1 MQPKTMLYLY
11 HDYGITPN
19 IAVNDFDEVVT
30 CDITDIKLEC
40 INHYDLIWYEIPND
54 FDDRYENYIDILTA
68 LNIIEH
74 SNPKNYVI
82 TMFKNDNLENKW
94 FLYGMP
100 YKDVKSRVYGTLY
113 EKEIRVYNNITLFNR
128 MLPIP
133 YRYQRMKPPGLKRR
147 RVNENYRTPAMLILE
162 ILDNII

>member
-30 CDITDIKLEC
+30 CDITDVKLEC
-40 INHYDLIWYEIPND
+40 INYYDLIWYEIPND
-54 FDDRYENYIDILTA
+54 FEDRYENYIYILTA

-82 TMFKNDNLENKW
+82 TMFKNDNLENRW
-94 FLYGMP
+94 FFYGMP
-100 YKDVKSRVYGTLY
+100 YKDVKTRVYGTLY
-113 EKEIRVYNNITLFNR
+113 ERELRGYNNITLFNR
-128 MLPIP
+128 MLAIP
-133 YRYQRMKPPGLKRR
+133 YRYQRYRSSLKRR
-147 RVNENYRTPAMLILE
+147 RVNENYKIPAMLILE